1 MLPDADVFITSLGPH
16 DSIVAGHRGAS
27 HSLLM
32 AATIAIA
39 GGLLARRYGW
49 NGIRTMLAVMLAIG
63 SHGLLD
69 ALGEGGR
76 AIPLFWPLSDHRF
89 RAPWQFLPDAP
100 RGLKFISW
108 HGLVDAVLEFVY
120 FLPVIMPGA
129 VAARRRAGA
138 AAGGRSRG
146 ARWRRTRGPSLLP
159 APALAPVVAAGAPT
173 PSSTRIAKSRR
184 CAPSAEAVPPRL
196 WVGSLDGGGS
206 GFPCL
211 SHEGRMEPH
220 SGHRARRYR
229 DFALSGPRA
238 VTAIRETST
247 RGGTTRVRAATTAAV
262 KAARAPEPAVTP
274 G

>member
-1 MLPDADVFITSLGPH
+1 MAMLPDADVFFTPLGSH

-32 AATIAIA
+32 AASIAVA

-49 NGIRTMLAVMLAIG
+49 NGVRTMLAVMLAIG

-120 FLPVIMPGA
+120 FLPVTILALWP
-129 VAARRRAGA
+129 RAGVRVPYLEVV
-138 AAGGRSRG
+138 AGGASEPN
-146 ARWRRTRGPSLLP
+146 ALP
-159 APALAPVVAAGAPT
+159 AALNALPVALQALNPSPVVAARPET
-173 PSSTRIAKSRR
+173 DLESDREEPSLR
-184 CAPSAEAVPPRL
+184 
-196 WVGSLDGGGS
+196 SLG
-206 GFPCL
+206 
-211 SHEGRMEPH
+211 
-220 SGHRARRYR
+220 
-229 DFALSGPRA
+229 
-238 VTAIRETST
+238 
-247 RGGTTRVRAATTAAV
+247 
-262 KAARAPEPAVTP
+262 
-274 G
+274 

>member
-1 MLPDADVFITSLGPH
+1 MASLGHLAVGLLAGRVQNDGRTLQARPRSCTTTLIGFSLMAMLPDADVFLTPLGSH
-16 DSIVAGHRGAS
+16 DSIVSGHRGAS

-32 AATIAIA
+32 AASIAIA

-49 NGIRTMLAVMLAIG
+49 SGIRTMLAVMLAIG

-120 FLPVIMPGA
+120 FLPVIILALWP
-129 VAARRRAGA
+129 RAGA
-138 AAGGRSRG
+138 LVPR
-146 ARWRRTRGPSLLP
+146 LEVVLP
-159 APALAPVVAAGAPT
+159 AASEPTMALPVAGPAPGPAPVA
-173 PSSTRIAKSRR
+173 
-184 CAPSAEAVPPRL
+184 
-196 WVGSLDGGGS
+196 
-206 GFPCL
+206 
-211 SHEGRMEPH
+211 
-220 SGHRARRYR
+220 
-229 DFALSGPRA
+229 
-238 VTAIRETST
+238 
-247 RGGTTRVRAATTAAV
+247 
-262 KAARAPEPAVTP
+262 AARAETDLVSDLEKPPLRSL